1 MLKLNKPFQ
10 YHLVVTFGSVSKF
23 CLNATW
29 GRVVRT
35 DIKYSIKKI
44 MEDNPNKDDKS
55 MINTLPGD
63 TFEFPALL
71 QSSLQK
77 KMSLFYSDFH
87 VMDKCT

>member
-1 MLKLNKPFQ
+1 MLKLNKPFE

-71 QSSLQK
+71 QSTEENVTI
-77 KMSLFYSDFH
+77 LF
-87 VMDKCT
+87 